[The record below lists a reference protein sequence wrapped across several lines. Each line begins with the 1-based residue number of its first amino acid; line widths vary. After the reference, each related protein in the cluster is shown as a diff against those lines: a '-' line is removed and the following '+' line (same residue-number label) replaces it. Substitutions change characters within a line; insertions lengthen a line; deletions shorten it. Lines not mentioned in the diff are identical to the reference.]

1 MSEGIFGSISGT
13 GEYQALVLP
22 ARQAQAAGSGNDDA
36 RPGKA
41 LPAQA
46 EKPDLEKVA
55 EQLNMRRQSIG
66 RDLRFEVNLDS
77 GRSVIQVLDRQTGE
91 IIRQI
96 PPEKITPYLQDNGAV
111 SVRLYDDV
119 V

>member
-1 MSEGIFGSISGT
+1 MSEVILGSISGT
-13 GEYQALVLP
+13 GEYPALVTP
-22 ARQAQAAGSGNDDA
+22 ARQAPAAGSGKEDA
-36 RPGKA
+36 KTGKE

-46 EKPDLEKVA
+46 EKPDLKQVA
-55 EQLNMRRQSIG
+55 EQLNMKSQNIG

-96 PPEKITPYLQDNGAV
+96 PPEKVTPYMQENGALAM
-111 SVRLYDDV
+111 RLYDEV

>member
-1 MSEGIFGSISGT
+1 MSEGIVRPISGT

-22 ARQAQAAGSGNDDA
+22 ARQATAAGSGKEDA
-36 RPGKA
+36 VTGKA
-41 LPAQA
+41 LPATA
-46 EKPDLEKVA
+46 EVPDLKKVA

-66 RDLRFEVNLDS
+66 RDLRFEVDLDA

-96 PPEKITPYLQDNGAV
+96 PPEKVAPYVQENG
-111 SVRLYDDV
+111 SISMRLYDEV

>member
-1 MSEGIFGSISGT
+1 MSEAVAKTISGT
-13 GEYQALVLP
+13 GTHPVLVLP
-22 ARQAQAAGSGNDDA
+22 ERQARKAGSGNDDA
-36 RPGKA
+36 TAGKV
-41 LPAQA
+41 LPVEA
-46 EKPDLEKVA
+46 EKPDLRKVA
-55 EQLNMRRQSIG
+55 EQLNLSSQSIG

-96 PPEKITPYLQDNGAV
+96 PPEKVAPYRQENGAIV
-111 SVRLYDDV
+111 VRLYDEV

>member
-1 MSEGIFGSISGT
+1 MSEAVAKTISGT
-13 GEYQALVLP
+13 GSYQALVLP
-22 ARQAQAAGSGNDDA
+22 ERQAKAAGSGNDDA
-36 RPGKA
+36 TAGKV

-46 EKPDLEKVA
+46 EKPDLKKVA
-55 EQLNMRRQSIG
+55 EQLNISSQSIG
-66 RDLRFEVNLDS
+66 RDLRFEVNLES

-96 PPEKITPYLQDNGAV
+96 PPEKVTPYLQENGAIV
-111 SVRLYDDV
+111 VRLYDEV